1 MKLKIYLKRTVK
13 IISLCLAVLLV
24 VGVSSEYLLSYFDAN
39 TLRLEGFY
47 MEEENSLDVVFIGA
61 SEVYSDFSSGQAYD
75 EFGFTS
81 YPYATG
87 ANPISV
93 YKSELKEI
101 LKKQSPKLI
110 ICEINGALYPK
121 SDMIEKT
128 GSLHK
133 YFDNTPFSF
142 EKMKDISDIVP
153 QESQSEFFFPFLKYH
168 GLWDDYPSKNKFQ
181 WVESK
186 IYMQQRGYS
195 LLKGNNVKSNTLK
208 PKTKLIEN
216 LENDNSTKELE
227 KKSEAYL
234 RDFLQYCKDENIDNI
249 LFVRFP
255 HYVDKKMYDRFKRGN
270 RAGEIINEYGYDF
283 LNLEKDY
290 KKIGIDF
297 KKDFESNE
305 HMNIYG
311 QKKFTSY
318 LGNLLC
324 KKYGIGE
331 SQLSDTSKERWEQAA
346 DYSKRFYNYVSKKTD
361 ENQKKQNLETKAL
374 MLELEKMT
382 SES

>member
-142 EKMKDISDIVP
+142 EKMS
-153 QESQSEFFFPFLKYH
+153 
-168 GLWDDYPSKNKFQ
+168 NK
-181 WVESK
+181 VEK
-186 IYMQQRGYS
+186 AS
-195 LLKGNNVKSNTLK
+195 L
-208 PKTKLIEN
+208 
-216 LENDNSTKELE
+216 D
-227 KKSEAYL
+227 
-234 RDFLQYCKDENIDNI
+234 
-249 LFVRFP
+249 
-255 HYVDKKMYDRFKRGN
+255 
-270 RAGEIINEYGYDF
+270 
-283 LNLEKDY
+283 
-290 KKIGIDF
+290 
-297 KKDFESNE
+297 
-305 HMNIYG
+305 
-311 QKKFTSY
+311 
-318 LGNLLC
+318 
-324 KKYGIGE
+324 
-331 SQLSDTSKERWEQAA
+331 
-346 DYSKRFYNYVSKKTD
+346 
-361 ENQKKQNLETKAL
+361 
-374 MLELEKMT
+374 
-382 SES
+382 